1 MIPYEELAAAL
12 TRWRARQGLPTGPAD
27 FLGEAPPATFDYL
40 AAQPAGEAPDQQGY
54 GAEQGHAEQGYAE
67 QGYAEQGYAE
77 PSADQAHG
85 AEQQAYGEQAWGEAQ
100 EEVVDLSDEML
111 DGVIEEAP
119 ADDASAGTAV
129 EVDAAYEA
137 AYAGEAA

>member
-77 PSADQAHG
+77 PYADQAHG
-85 AEQQAYGEQAWGEAQ
+85 AEQQAYGAQAWGDAM
-100 EEVVDLSDEML
+100 EEGIVHRVEMHE
-111 DGVIEEAP
+111 GGI
-119 ADDASAGTAV
+119 
-129 EVDAAYEA
+129 EA
-137 AYAGEAA
+137 AATYNAVVWVVHAV